1 MSVRDRLNKFNQ
13 QLPEN
18 VTLVAVTKT
27 FPDEVIMEAYNAGH
41 RHFGENRVQELIN
54 KAATLPK
61 DIIWHMIGHL
71 QTNKVKFI
79 APFIDLIHGVDSL
92 RLLRVINR
100 EALKNERQIP
110 CLLQVHI
117 ARESSK
123 FGFTEEELIKL
134 LEDIDLNELKNI
146 QITGLMGMATFTDDK
161 KIIEAEFIALKKLF
175 DQIKQRFFKD
185 KSYFCNIS
193 MGMSNDY
200 KIAIESGSTIIRIGS
215 ALFGDE

>member
-161 KIIEAEFIALKKLF
+161 KIIEEEFMGLKKLF

>member
-54 KAATLPK
+54 KATTLPK

-100 EALKNERQIP
+100 EAHKNERKIS

-123 FGFTEEELIKL
+123 FGFTEEEIIKL

-146 QITGLMGMATFTDDK
+146 QINGLMGMATYTDDK
-161 KIIEAEFIALKKLF
+161 KIIEKEFIGLKKLF
-175 DQIKQRFFKD
+175 DHIKQRFFKD
-185 KSYFCNIS
+185 KSYFCDIS